1 MPLGFIIGK
10 SGYGKS
16 HYCMQEILKNESND
30 SPQVLIVPEQFTS
43 QAERDLLMLSNNH
56 ILLHSEVLSFGRI
69 AQRIF
74 NANGIGDKT
83 ILDDISK
90 SMALQKILLE
100 EQDNLIYFKKFI
112 DKSGFI
118 EQLSLT
124 FSEFS
129 QYNINPVELLEI
141 AKQEGLP
148 TIVQEKLQDI
158 SLIYNKYFD
167 FLAEDYLPKDEKL
180 TILSTLLNKGNMFSE
195 TTFYID
201 GFYDFTPQEVTV
213 IEKLL
218 QFSKN
223 VYVTLP
229 MTETIFNYDTIKNY
243 SPFFKPYLT
252 KKRLVDLGTD
262 LLTNV
267 FLTENKR
274 TEKQGLI
281 NLEEH
286 FFNGYYETCNLADGI
301 TLMNLP
307 TKEKEII
314 AIAGEVLT
322 LVKSGKARYRD
333 ISILTNDLESYVPLF
348 ISTLNSFD
356 IPYFI
361 DTKRAIT
368 THPLITMVQSLLDL
382 FSFNFSYKSM
392 FAYLRTNL
400 TNVTE
405 DEIDILENY
414 ALAYGI
420 KSYKWTGNKEWTY
433 GLNSENQE
441 EINNI
446 NRIRETII
454 NPLLPLIDIC
464 KQKTIVF
471 KDLVN
476 AIIDHMKELK
486 IDEKMT
492 EMRDK
497 ATEKQLFE
505 KADEHK
511 QVFKMILEIFEKT
524 KNILGDVEIPFI
536 HQQKILVAGISKCKI
551 GVIPPSIDCIVVGDF
566 ERSRLP
572 ELKYLFVAGVN
583 EGVLPSPS
591 SSQGIF
597 SETERD
603 ILMAVGV
610 EMATSS
616 KQLAYH
622 EQLLIYSGLTK
633 PSEQLYMSYFSGD
646 LEGKPFYP
654 SSVINKIRQMDNE
667 LETITPT
674 EFVPE
679 RNTPQTA
686 LNYLGE
692 ALTSDK
698 ITPFWGNMYN
708 FYKEDDDLKK
718 HIDIIKSAIFK
729 DPPQKLLNKETAEVL
744 YGKKIHSSVSR
755 LERYNSCP
763 FSYFVEYTLKAK
775 PRKMYTL
782 EAPDLG
788 NLFHEVLEKFFLS
801 FTNEV
806 LDKLPQDEHKKAW
819 NKLQKLPDPSL
830 QSKSVKEYVDEIVD
844 DVSKNLGAGILTD
857 TASHTYLVNRLKRIS
872 LTACWTCVL
881 HIIAGDFR
889 PIKYELS
896 FGTDSQDDLPPI
908 KNVLSDGEEL
918 ILTGK
923 IDRVDL
929 YSKNDVSFVKVVDY
943 KSGKIKFDLQKIYH
957 GLQLQ
962 LFVYMGAYL
971 NSELNQEMDLE
982 PAGAFYFKVVDPKIK
997 VQAEDDV
1004 SQIETLLYRELKTKG
1019 IVVDNETSVCGLDN
1033 HFNDAFA
1040 SYDNQSASDII
1051 PLKLKKIPE
1060 PKTTSTKTKKA
1071 PPKEVDPIEKYDA
1084 KSSSVTSAD
1093 DFNSLVDY
1101 VNQKTVEIGNKIKS
1115 GNIEPNPYK
1124 QSSHT
1129 PCKYCKYKSICIY
1142 EYDVFPRYNILS
1154 SVSKKEFWNMINLE
1168 NENNEDMEENDD
1180 NN

>member
-16 HYCMQEILKNESND
+16 HYCMTEILEKESNE

-43 QAERDLLMLSNNH
+43 QAERDLLMLSSNH

-100 EQDNLIYFKKFI
+100 EQDNLIYFTKFI

-129 QYNINPVELLEI
+129 QYNINPTELLEI
-141 AKQEGLP
+141 AKQQELP
-148 TIVQEKLQDI
+148 MIVQEKLQDI

-167 FLAEDYLPKDEKL
+167 FLAKDYLPKDEKL

-201 GFYDFTPQEVTV
+201 GFYDFTPQEITV
-213 IEKLL
+213 IKKLL

-229 MTETIFNYDTIKNY
+229 MTETIFNYSTIKNY

-252 KKRLVDLGTD
+252 KKRLLDLGTD
-262 LLTNV
+262 LLENV

-274 TEKQGLI
+274 TDKQGLI

-286 FFNGYYETCNLADGI
+286 FFNGYYQTCDLSDGI

-333 ISILTNDLESYVPLF
+333 ISILTNSLESYVPLF

-414 ALAYGI
+414 VLAYGI
-420 KSYKWTGNKEWTY
+420 KSYKWTNNKEWSY

-446 NRIRETII
+446 NRIREAII
-454 NPLLPLIDIC
+454 TPLLPLIDIC
-464 KQKTIVF
+464 KKKTIVF

-486 IDEKMT
+486 IDVKMT

-497 ATEKQLFE
+497 ATENKLFE

-524 KNILGDVEIPFI
+524 KNILGDVEIPFV

-572 ELKYLFVAGVN
+572 KLKYLFVAGVN

-591 SSQGIF
+591 SSQGVF

-603 ILMAVGV
+603 ILMAVGI

-622 EQLLIYSGLTK
+622 EQLLIYAGLTK
-633 PSEQLYMSYFSGD
+633 PSEQLYMSYFNGD

-654 SSVINKIRQMDNE
+654 SSVINKIRQMDNQ

-698 ITPFWGNMYN
+698 ITSFWGNMYN
-708 FYKEDDDLKK
+708 FYKQDEDLKK

-729 DPPQKLLNKETAEVL
+729 DPPLKLLSKETAEVL
-744 YGKKIHSSVSR
+744 YGKNIYSSVSK

-806 LDKLPQDEHKKAW
+806 LAKLPDDQHKKAW
-819 NKLQKLPDPSL
+819 NKLEKFPNPSS
-830 QSKSVKEYVDEIVD
+830 QSKSVKEYIDEIVD

-872 LTACWTCVL
+872 LTACWTCVS
-881 HIIAGDFR
+881 HIISGDFR

-896 FGTDSQDDLPPI
+896 FGMDSEEDDLPPI
-908 KNVLSDGEEL
+908 KNVLSDGKEL

-923 IDRVDL
+923 IDRIDL
-929 YSKNDVSFVKVVDY
+929 YNKDNVSYVKVVDY
-943 KSGKIKFDLQKIYH
+943 KSGNIKFDLDKIYH

-971 NSELNQEMDLE
+971 NSTQNKNKDLQ
-982 PAGAFYFKVVDPKIK
+982 PAGAFYFKVVDPKIDI
-997 VQAEDDV
+997 QTEDDV
-1004 SQIETLLYRELKTKG
+1004 SQIEALLYRELKTKG
-1019 IVVDNETSVCGLDN
+1019 LVVDNETSVCGLDN

-1040 SYDNQSASDII
+1040 SYDKQSASDII
-1051 PLKLKKIPE
+1051 PLKLKKIKKP
-1060 PKTTSTKTKKA
+1060 PAKAKKT

-1084 KSSSVTSAD
+1084 ISSSVASAD
-1093 DFNSLVDY
+1093 SFNSLIDY

-1115 GNIEPNPYK
+1115 GNIEPNPYNLK
-1124 QSSHT
+1124 SNT
-1129 PCKYCKYKSICIY
+1129 PCMYCRYKSICIY
-1142 EYDVFPRYNILS
+1142 EYDVFPEYNVLPNI
-1154 SVSKKEFWNMINLE
+1154 SKKDFWNVIDLK
-1168 NENNEDMEENDD
+1168 NEDVEEDD
-1180 NN
+1180 F